1 MTSFL
6 KLGYFF
12 LGRIVFHSF
21 VSCVKMTDLCARKS
35 ISIIQQTPIS
45 CQRLFLLLLITKSF
59 ANVVVV
65 HYRCSIFRKIS
76 VSFLALFFARV
87 CFCVLLLLRLK
98 YIESAQLRVE
108 YSIYSYRTY
117 DTDTAEKSI
126 FNVCQ
131 VSAEYLFH
139 LVTFFVVRAPTRLTY
154 QYYSTWVSK
163 QVRYSQRISNYVINV
178 ALFSFS
184 WDVWLMEHKISDL
197 CFVNLRGKL
206 DWLR

>member
-1 MTSFL
+1 MISFL
-6 KLGYFF
+6 KPEYFF
-12 LGRIVFHSF
+12 LGRIVFYPF
-21 VSCVKMTDLCARKS
+21 VLCVKMTDLYARKS

-45 CQRLFLLLLITKSF
+45 CQRLFLLLLITESF

-76 VSFLALFFARV
+76 VSFLALFFAQV

-108 YSIYSYRTY
+108 YSIYPYRTY

-131 VSAEYLFH
+131 VSAEYLFR
-139 LVTFFVVRAPTRLTY
+139 LVTFFVVRAPTRLTNIILLE
-154 QYYSTWVSK
+154 SLNK
-163 QVRYSQRISNYVINV
+163 FVIV
-178 ALFSFS
+178 KEFPITL
-184 WDVWLMEHKISDL
+184 
-197 CFVNLRGKL
+197 
-206 DWLR
+206 